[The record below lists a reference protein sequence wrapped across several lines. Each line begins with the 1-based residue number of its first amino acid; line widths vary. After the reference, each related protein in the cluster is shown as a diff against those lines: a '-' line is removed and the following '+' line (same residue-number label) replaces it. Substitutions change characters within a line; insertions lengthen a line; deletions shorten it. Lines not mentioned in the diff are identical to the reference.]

1 VIRPSRDIGK
11 LANRFEDK
19 LPRMFRYLMRRFG
32 SRETNDQ
39 DFISTVMFQRDYI
52 AELLA
57 LGELDATQQMD
68 HIEAQLR

>member
-1 VIRPSRDIGK
+1 
-11 LANRFEDK
+11 
-19 LPRMFRYLMRRFG
+19 MRRFG